1 MLSSNY
7 PIFEI
12 YTGNDIQFDM
22 VYITIFYIIKS
33 IVKDQSK
40 HIAKVSLFAVFNH

>member
-12 YTGNDIQFDM
+12 YTGHDIDM
-22 VYITIFYIIKS
+22 VYITIFQIIKS
-33 IVKDQSK
+33 IVKDQSE
-40 HIAKVSLFAVFNH
+40 HIAKESLFAVFNH